1 MDYIKEN
8 NSSPDLKIFLIGNKS
23 DLEESRLVTKEQGIK
38 FKEENNLHFF
48 TETSAKS
55 EKDAQ
60 EIFIEAVKVLYNDY
74 LESKKSEAIPQF
86 QFNYNY
92 YISDDNKKL
101 LILIE
106 IPGIITDIQ
115 ISGSKEDNKYTI
127 LYKGKKCLSEEEKF
141 HMKLVKNVGRQFGEF
156 IMEIPIVLNEYEIVN
171 LEEPNHY
178 DKNGIEYIE
187 YNITKISEQN
197 LEKNN

>member
-38 FKEENNLHFF
+38 FKEENNLDFF

-60 EIFIEAVKVLYNDY
+60 EIFFEAVKVLCKDY
-74 LESKKSEAIPQF
+74 YKSQKSEAIPQF
-86 QFNYNY
+86 QFNYNC

-101 LILIE
+101 FILIE

-115 ISGSKEDNKYTI
+115 IRGSKKDNKYTI
-127 LYKGKKCLSEEEKF
+127 LYKGKKCLSEEEKN

-178 DKNGIEYIE
+178 NKNGIEYIE